1 MRTYD
6 PRSTQCSCETGISQS
21 ESLRSL
27 TNSLFI
33 FLQKKSSHSPQEK
46 RSIKKKKPLTHNR
59 IHDTLLHTLHSHP
72 QNWPT
77 LLQNH
82 ALSLLRSGTC
92 TTFPDLMTRVLQD
105 IKADTEASAAHQ
117 KAQSQSQSQSQINS
131 SSSSTTASSSTAQSS
146 LGKGKPNGV
155 ATTTTGSNG
164 KFKKKGDE
172 GGAFVGR
179 GEGGQSLALPR
190 GVVEE
195 GVRITRECLE
205 AVCEV
210 DE

>member
-1 MRTYD
+1 MASEPTTPVRVPKAASTYT
-6 PRSTQCSCETGISQS
+6 PTTQDAD
-21 ESLRSL
+21 LRSQI
-27 TNSLFI
+27 NSVLLRDGHI
-33 FLQKKSSHSPQEK
+33 TK
-46 RSIKKKKPLTHNR
+46 
-59 IHDTLLHTLHSHP
+59 IHDTLLHSLHSHP

-117 KAQSQSQSQSQINS
+117 IAQSQSQINS
-131 SSSSTTASSSTAQSS
+131 SSSSTAASSQSS
-146 LGKGKPNGV
+146 SLLKGKANGV
-155 ATTTTGSNG
+155 TATTTTGSNG
-164 KFKKKGDE
+164 KFKKKGED
-172 GGAFVGR
+172 GSVFVGR

-190 GVVEE
+190 AVVEE

>member
-1 MRTYD
+1 MTSEPTTPVRVPKAASTYT
-6 PRSTQCSCETGISQS
+6 PTTQDAD
-21 ESLRSL
+21 LRSQI
-27 TNSLFI
+27 NSVLLRDGHI
-33 FLQKKSSHSPQEK
+33 TK
-46 RSIKKKKPLTHNR
+46 

>member
-1 MRTYD
+1 MASEPTTPVRVPKAASTYT
-6 PRSTQCSCETGISQS
+6 PTTQDAD
-21 ESLRSL
+21 LRSQI
-27 TNSLFI
+27 NSVLLRDGHI
-33 FLQKKSSHSPQEK
+33 TK
-46 RSIKKKKPLTHNR
+46 

-117 KAQSQSQSQSQINS
+117 KAQSQINS
-131 SSSSTTASSSTAQSS
+131 SNSNSSTAANSIASTSTAQSS
-146 LGKGKPNGV
+146 SLKGKANGV
-155 ATTTTGSNG
+155 TTTTTGSNG
-164 KFKKKGDE
+164 KFKKKGEE
-172 GGAFVGR
+172 GSAFVGR

>member
-1 MRTYD
+1 MASEPTTPVRVPKAASTYT
-6 PRSTQCSCETGISQS
+6 PTTQDAD
-21 ESLRSL
+21 LRSQI
-27 TNSLFI
+27 NSVLLRDGHI
-33 FLQKKSSHSPQEK
+33 TK
-46 RSIKKKKPLTHNR
+46 

-105 IKADTEASAAHQ
+105 IKDDTEASAAHQ
-117 KAQSQSQSQSQINS
+117 QAQSQINS
-131 SSSSTTASSSTAQSS
+131 SSSSTTAGSQSSS
-146 LGKGKPNGV
+146 LLKGKSNGV
-155 ATTTTGSNG
+155 TTTTGSNG
-164 KFKKKGDE
+164 KFGKKKGED
-172 GGAFVGR
+172 GGMFVGK

-190 GVVEE
+190 SVVEE
-195 GVRITRECLE
+195 GVKITRECLE